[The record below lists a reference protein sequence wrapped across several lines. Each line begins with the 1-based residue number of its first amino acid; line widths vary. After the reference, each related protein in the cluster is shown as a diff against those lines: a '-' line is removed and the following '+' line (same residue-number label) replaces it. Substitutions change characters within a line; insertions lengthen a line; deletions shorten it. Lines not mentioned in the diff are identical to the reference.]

1 MTRRNFAIWFA
12 IFSLLQWPIAYS
24 FYSFIDL
31 ILSMVIMA
39 MMFSNIFGIAL
50 ACLILGW
57 KGRELWLYFHDKS
70 LWIKDYASDFV
81 AEGVGFDISFWA
93 YDLLPLVLALVI
105 LLHHYFCYKRCK
117 DMGISAW
124 WCLVPLYNP
133 IMLLY
138 KKSKADSEET
148 LQD

>member
-12 IFSLLQWPIAYS
+12 IFSLLQWPVAYS

-39 MMFSNIFGIAL
+39 VMFSNIFGIAL
-50 ACLILGW
+50 VCMILGW

-70 LWIKDYASDFV
+70 LWVKDYASEFV
-81 AEGVGFDISFWA
+81 TEGVGFDISFWT

-148 LQD
+148 IQN

>member
-12 IFSLLQWPIAYS
+12 IFSLLQWPLAYS

-39 MMFSNIFGIAL
+39 VMFSNIFGIAL
-50 ACLILGW
+50 VCMILGW

-70 LWIKDYASDFV
+70 LWIKDYASEFV
-81 AEGVGFDISFWA
+81 TEGVGFDISFWT

-105 LLHHYFCYKRCK
+105 LLHHFLCYKRCK
-117 DMGISAW
+117 DIGISTW
-124 WCLVPLYNP
+124 WILVPLYNP
-133 IMLLY
+133 IMLLF
-138 KKSKADSEET
+138 KKSKVDRLET
-148 LQD
+148 VQK